1 MTRYDTD
8 TVRFGCR
15 VAGIILRDGSVL
27 LQGEPDGPFW
37 TLPGG
42 GIELLEP
49 SPAALQRELRE
60 ELGVDVQ
67 IDRLLWIVEQ
77 FFVSVLDGRAC
88 HEIGFYFLVAPLDA
102 PHLADLEHTLH
113 AVDGPYEVIFRW
125 FKLAD
130 LDSVRLYPAFLPAAL
145 RALPLT
151 PTHVVLVDDAAAV
164 RS

>member
-8 TVRFGCR
+8 TIRFGCR
-15 VAGIILRDGSVL
+15 VAGVMLRDGSVL

-49 SPAALQRELRE
+49 SPAALERELRE
-60 ELGVDVQ
+60 ELGVDIQ

-77 FFVSVLDGRAC
+77 FFVSELDGRAC

-102 PHLADLEHTLH
+102 PHLADLERTIHT
-113 AVDGPYEVIFRW
+113 VDGRYEVIFRW
-125 FKLAD
+125 FKLDD
-130 LDSVRLYPAFLPAAL
+130 LDSVRLFPAFLPAAV

-151 PTHVVLVDDAAAV
+151 PTHVVLIDDATAL